1 MDTIKRLSH
10 WFRGSKKP
18 QETSSSSQ
26 ISSSFRSGFYDLDS
40 SNPQSPSSRIRAS
53 LSPRRVKR
61 PGQCTIDKEYNI
73 VMVPSDG
80 ECFSES
86 DSDGS
91 DWSIGW
97 LEPHGSDFEPEPHK
111 KESSFA
117 VLVPCYK
124 TGTIQ
129 RKAES
134 FNRLSGV
141 GNNNASAV
149 SGSESYT
156 QQWLSSL
163 PDLHYRDNRFYIEL
177 PYREHKAQKHKA
189 QPSFMHV

>member
-1 MDTIKRLSH
+1 MDTIKRLTH
-10 WFRGSKKP
+10 WFRGSKKA

-26 ISSSFRSGFYDLDS
+26 ISSSFRSGFYELDS
-40 SNPQSPSSRIRAS
+40 SNPQSPSSRIRVS
-53 LSPRRVKR
+53 FSPRRVKR

-73 VMVPSDG
+73 VLVPSDG

-97 LEPHGSDFEPEPHK
+97 LEPHGSDFEQETERHQ

-129 RKAES
+129 RKAGS

-141 GNNNASAV
+141 GDNARTV
-149 SGSESYT
+149 SDGPSYT

-163 PDLHYRDNRFYIEL
+163 PDLPYRDNRYQ
-177 PYREHKAQKHKA
+177 H
-189 QPSFMHV
+189 